1 MSDKFSFEIQFDLDK
16 IAREVPSQR
25 VLELVVIPPSAG
37 TSHIRPALNLALVI
51 DHSGSMGGEKLTYVK
66 RAASHVLDLLQE
78 QDRVAIVAYDE
89 TVTLVSPSKLMSQ
102 AARAELKASIR
113 AIETGGMTNLSGG
126 WLTGCQE
133 VAAVAHEGGLNR
145 VLLLT
150 DGLAN
155 EGITD
160 LEELGVHA
168 GQLLMRGVATST
180 FGVGEDFNEHLLE
193 HMANQGGGRFY
204 YIDHPQ
210 TIPAIFEQ
218 EFLELA
224 SITARNVEVRLD
236 IPTGVAVQA
245 MGNWRMENVNNQLRI
260 WLGDVAEAQ
269 RREVYVKCLTPPMG
283 NEAQITF
290 HAQAT
295 GQGENG
301 EQFSIETDLN
311 LHYAPEVEVQAAPLR
326 IDLMQRYSL
335 VEIADK
341 ATEALKLE
349 RAGERK
355 KASHLLDM
363 SLQQAAPYILKQT
376 ADEYHQLSSRM
387 AEGMIESDRKSSHST
402 NYIRKQRRSS

>member
-1 MSDKFSFEIQFDLDK
+1 MSDKFSFELQFDLDL

-25 VLELVVIPPSAG
+25 VLELVVIPPSAN

-66 RAASHVLDLLQE
+66 RAAAHVLDLLQE

-89 TVTLVSPSKLMSQ
+89 TVTLVSPSKLISQ

-155 EGITD
+155 EGMTD

-218 EFLELA
+218 EFRELA

-236 IPTGVAVQA
+236 IPAGVAVQV
-245 MGNWRMENVNNQLRI
+245 MGSWRMENANNQLHI

-283 NEAQITF
+283 NETQLTF
-290 HAQAT
+290 HARAI
-295 GQGENG
+295 GQGEND
-301 EQFSIETDLN
+301 EPFSIETELKLD
-311 LHYAPEVEVQAAPLR
+311 YAPEVEVQASPLR
-326 IDLMQRYSL
+326 TDIMQRYSL

-341 ATEALKLE
+341 ANEALKLE

-355 KASHLLDM
+355 KASHLLNL
-363 SLQQAAPYILKQT
+363 SLEAAAPFLIKAVIFSLV
-376 ADEYHQLSSRM
+376 ELSCLL
-387 AEGMIESDRKSSHST
+387 
-402 NYIRKQRRSS
+402 